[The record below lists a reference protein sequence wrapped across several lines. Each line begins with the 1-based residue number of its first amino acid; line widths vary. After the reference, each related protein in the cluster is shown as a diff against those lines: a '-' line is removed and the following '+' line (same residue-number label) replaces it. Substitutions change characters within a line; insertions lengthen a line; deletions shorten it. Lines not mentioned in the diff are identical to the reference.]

1 MGDGLLMGTMSKGG
15 GDGVMLKKDYEE
27 MTKALVE
34 AMNKL
39 DPKGHFSNCTG
50 HTEYNRHRQVVVD
63 SVRSIMKSY
72 GVEVTA

>member
-1 MGDGLLMGTMSKGG
+1 MRG
-15 GDGVMLKKDYEE
+15 GDGVILKKDYER

-39 DPKGHFSNCTG
+39 DPKGDYMNCTG
-50 HTEYNRHRQVVVD
+50 HTEYNRNRQLVVD
-63 SVRSIMKSY
+63 RVRSIMEYY

>member
-1 MGDGLLMGTMSKGG
+1 
-15 GDGVMLKKDYEE
+15 MLKKDYEE

-39 DPKGHFSNCTG
+39 DTKRPYSNCTG
-50 HTEYNRHRQVVVD
+50 NLEWNRHRQLVVD
-63 SVRSIMKSY
+63 RVRSIMEYY